1 MKQRL
6 LLALL
11 MVFASVGLI
20 GAQNTDTQIQISV
33 TGAVRI
39 DVMGSGMSTSS
50 YPMLYNAGNP
60 GAEVA
65 PDGKENIG
73 QQLTYTLTASSPQ
86 TFYFVNPSTT
96 NNWSGLTMNVSGQ
109 VTSFVV
115 TGSGSLSN
123 AITTLNIQTNN
134 QQTLETLT
142 LGDVSD
148 DLKYMPALRSLS
160 CGNNSLNY
168 IPAKGNLTTYG
179 VYEQYPQNVDPIQL
193 TRNGGDDENKFAVKI
208 TPEQLKATDLFSKD
222 ITAYTIK
229 WDLTDISATGDV
241 TDGYQIKD
249 KNGIYV
255 DGTYYVTVEMA
266 STDDN
271 YPRVEVHNIPVIIPK
286 AEFSLTTSVDGNTGG
301 TITAYTDASCT
312 QEISSDTKLNKDQ
325 HIWIKIEAEEGCTI
339 SNVVREGLN
348 LQTVLSEI
356 TPGTYEYV
364 VAGTGDANLEI
375 AFAQIEEGDVAIV
388 TYTSDQGEIQVYE
401 QGNDSQISSAKRNA
415 TVYAKVKPAAGY
427 LFENVRVVGTGVNQ
441 TLSQTGS
448 VGTDGWYTTTSFTIP
463 SGEEDLQLGF
473 AGLFKRGATVDV
485 TLGTGAVVNGEVA
498 IQTSTPT
505 VGEIEEGISVVEP
518 GTEVTIIVPDA
529 ATGYQFVS
537 VTNNGKKCD
546 EGTAGTYETTLEV
559 GVNNIEVTYEDIRAT
574 QLQILGI
581 DKDKVTVKQGQTE
594 ITNENIS
601 SLIAGQTLTI
611 TFKDLNADEKVAGV
625 SVNGQTEDT
634 TPEYTGAAVAGINTI
649 FVRMVSNPTL
659 GEPVINGLDSEIS
672 HEGLV
677 TVKEGDTEIDVDGAL
692 SASTVTIEVKDVTGY
707 KVERVLFNGVELTKA
722 SDVYTGDVV
731 DGLNIVTVYYK
742 STEVGNVEYNY
753 VDGDESWITTNN
765 ETPGQ
770 VTISAS
776 ASIEKGKGIQTV
788 LLNALNS
795 ENETGDYVDYD
806 AENNSYKVTLQPGN
820 NLITVVFTDK
830 AMIAAHIEGIDG
842 YSGIAEIEVTNPS
855 GGNVYEGTYNVGDD
869 LQFTVA
875 AIKEYDGIS
884 YNLKAVYVNG
894 KTAEYD
900 GDFYTDELAVGTN
913 HIVAVYES
921 QAATVFEPV
930 VFLGIDGAQPDITY
944 YVGDETS
951 GSTSIPT
958 GLNADDKLLIAI
970 GDAGNNTLNSVYF
983 NNEQVFESD
992 GKYELEIQKG
1002 TNYLYAF
1009 YNDAAKV
1016 KTVVTDGG
1024 TITVSPDDAE
1034 MKEGVTIS
1042 ATIEVL
1048 DGYRIKAVY
1057 FNGENVKDQLD
1068 GDNELSNLTVQSGLN
1083 IIHAEFE
1090 YVAAT
1095 VNLTYNSSI
1104 GSVTADP
1111 ELDPETNNT
1120 NYEAGQTITITP
1132 QASSTDYQPVV
1143 TFNGSE
1149 AGVTDNRD
1157 GTYSVTLVA
1166 GENNINVEFKK
1177 QLEGNLLVKYDSNDL
1192 WDLTVTDQN
1201 GNDVTEPAAN
1211 GEIVNAPAKT
1221 LLDITFKVGNSA
1233 ADLVGKKVTAVINGK
1248 PYTAVKMNPDGD
1260 NTFEIN
1266 DVILPEGLQSV
1277 LKVYVK
1283 TLDNIEL
1290 KSCTSNYTYDG
1301 TPKAVEYV
1309 MDPVNPVGM
1318 TVDYSSNR
1326 TEWRDEP
1333 FTDAGTY
1340 FVRFYRPADDVYAEV
1355 NSIMQYTIEPAEVV
1369 ITDMPTVSVDSD
1381 NHTYILSGGAAGYK
1395 SGDTY
1400 IPVEGEFA
1408 VIGSHSAGSHKSNVS
1423 FTVTDDNAANFT
1435 DGSCNTSLKV
1445 CYQVNSYRGTHYTI
1459 VVGGTEVPFQLMRNI
1474 SNEAKVLIT
1483 NESNLLDGGDPIS
1496 LVYEQ
1501 VPGFTY
1507 KLYRVNADGTET
1519 QVLSDNPTSF
1529 QVDDIC
1535 DATDNQNVTL
1545 IMKSEDTRHDL
1556 ALNIDGDNTN
1566 TFEVKEIT
1574 YDGTAH
1580 PFTANNSSLPLV
1592 YINGESRLAVSTYP
1606 EAEVTYTLDGVEV
1619 PEPVDAGVYTIT
1631 VHFPANTL
1639 YREYTAIGT
1648 FEIEKAELTVIKDPV
1663 TQVSNGH
1670 LGMPIA
1676 TPIAAGQYLYNSVL
1690 AGAAEVPGEYR
1701 WEDESTEI
1709 KPGEIG
1715 SGGVMQNVVFVPLDT
1730 ENIDSPVKVGAA
1742 TIEVLE
1748 NKQIVTWR
1756 AVLGEI
1762 SVVDANGNSYD
1773 SGDPVRPG
1781 TILTITAKP
1790 LDDTMQEFESMKVT
1804 VDNETTTV
1812 SSASTT
1818 IKVPDEG
1825 IVEVYATFKLKDN
1838 SSVIEVPTG
1847 QCAIVLPTNIRG
1859 AKLSKTGVQMVNRG
1873 ESFTF
1878 TVSTLDA
1885 DKDKV
1890 VVSVNGTAI
1899 QPANGVYT
1907 ISNITEQQ
1915 NVSVSL
1921 TSKTEVKLDIP
1932 KEYKLKDG
1940 TLIGRVTVVNNTSS
1954 DGKVY
1959 YNDELTLIAQPV
1971 EGVNFS
1977 AWSDGNKED
1986 VRKYT
1991 VATSE
1996 VKLTASF
2003 SGVPTGIEDI
2013 ESASILAGDG
2023 YILIK
2028 NVADA
2033 NVTIVGM
2040 TGRIQAQQQISGD
2053 TQIRV
2058 PAGIYVVILENGQD
2072 VKQVKVIVR

>member
-1 MKQRL
+1 M
-6 LLALL
+6 
-11 MVFASVGLI
+11 
-20 GAQNTDTQIQISV
+20 D
-33 TGAVRI
+33 
-39 DVMGSGMSTSS
+39 SS
-50 YPMLYNAGNP
+50 
-60 GAEVA
+60 
-65 PDGKENIG
+65 
-73 QQLTYTLTASSPQ
+73 
-86 TFYFVNPSTT
+86 
-96 NNWSGLTMNVSGQ
+96 
-109 VTSFVV
+109 
-115 TGSGSLSN
+115 
-123 AITTLNIQTNN
+123 
-134 QQTLETLT
+134 
-142 LGDVSD
+142 
-148 DLKYMPALRSLS
+148 
-160 CGNNSLNY
+160 
-168 IPAKGNLTTYG
+168 
-179 VYEQYPQNVDPIQL
+179 
-193 TRNGGDDENKFAVKI
+193 
-208 TPEQLKATDLFSKD
+208 
-222 ITAYTIK
+222 
-229 WDLTDISATGDV
+229 
-241 TDGYQIKD
+241 
-249 KNGIYV
+249 
-255 DGTYYVTVEMA
+255 
-266 STDDN
+266 
-271 YPRVEVHNIPVIIPK
+271 
-286 AEFSLTTSVDGNTGG
+286 
-301 TITAYTDASCT
+301 
-312 QEISSDTKLNKDQ
+312 
-325 HIWIKIEAEEGCTI
+325 
-339 SNVVREGLN
+339 
-348 LQTVLSEI
+348 
-356 TPGTYEYV
+356 
-364 VAGTGDANLEI
+364 
-375 AFAQIEEGDVAIV
+375 
-388 TYTSDQGEIQVYE
+388 
-401 QGNDSQISSAKRNA
+401 
-415 TVYAKVKPAAGY
+415 
-427 LFENVRVVGTGVNQ
+427 
-441 TLSQTGS
+441 
-448 VGTDGWYTTTSFTIP
+448 
-463 SGEEDLQLGF
+463 
-473 AGLFKRGATVDV
+473 
-485 TLGTGAVVNGEVA
+485 
-498 IQTSTPT
+498 
-505 VGEIEEGISVVEP
+505 
-518 GTEVTIIVPDA
+518 
-529 ATGYQFVS
+529 
-537 VTNNGKKCD
+537 
-546 EGTAGTYETTLEV
+546 
-559 GVNNIEVTYEDIRAT
+559 
-574 QLQILGI
+574 
-581 DKDKVTVKQGQTE
+581 
-594 ITNENIS
+594 
-601 SLIAGQTLTI
+601 
-611 TFKDLNADEKVAGV
+611 
-625 SVNGQTEDT
+625 
-634 TPEYTGAAVAGINTI
+634 
-649 FVRMVSNPTL
+649 
-659 GEPVINGLDSEIS
+659 
-672 HEGLV
+672 
-677 TVKEGDTEIDVDGAL
+677 
-692 SASTVTIEVKDVTGY
+692 
-707 KVERVLFNGVELTKA
+707 
-722 SDVYTGDVV
+722 
-731 DGLNIVTVYYK
+731 
-742 STEVGNVEYNY
+742 
-753 VDGDESWITTNN
+753 
-765 ETPGQ
+765 
-770 VTISAS
+770 
-776 ASIEKGKGIQTV
+776 
-788 LLNALNS
+788 
-795 ENETGDYVDYD
+795 
-806 AENNSYKVTLQPGN
+806 
-820 NLITVVFTDK
+820 
-830 AMIAAHIEGIDG
+830 
-842 YSGIAEIEVTNPS
+842 
-855 GGNVYEGTYNVGDD
+855 
-869 LQFTVA
+869 
-875 AIKEYDGIS
+875 
-884 YNLKAVYVNG
+884 
-894 KTAEYD
+894 
-900 GDFYTDELAVGTN
+900 
-913 HIVAVYES
+913 
-921 QAATVFEPV
+921 
-930 VFLGIDGAQPDITY
+930 
-944 YVGDETS
+944 
-951 GSTSIPT
+951 
-958 GLNADDKLLIAI
+958 
-970 GDAGNNTLNSVYF
+970 
-983 NNEQVFESD
+983 
-992 GKYELEIQKG
+992 
-1002 TNYLYAF
+1002 
-1009 YNDAAKV
+1009 
-1016 KTVVTDGG
+1016 
-1024 TITVSPDDAE
+1024 
-1034 MKEGVTIS
+1034 
-1042 ATIEVL
+1042 
-1048 DGYRIKAVY
+1048 
-1057 FNGENVKDQLD
+1057 
-1068 GDNELSNLTVQSGLN
+1068 
-1083 IIHAEFE
+1083 EFE
-1090 YVAAT
+1090 YVEAT
-1095 VNLTYNSSI
+1095 IKLNYNATA
-1104 GSVTADP
+1104 GSVTP
-1111 ELDPETNNT
+1111 GQETLDANEYTKDESVEFTVAPAEGFTNVEVEHN
-1120 NYEAGQTITITP
+1120 GK
-1132 QASSTDYQPVV
+1132 PVPV
-1143 TFNGSE
+1143 NGNKF
-1149 AGVTDNRD
+1149 T
-1157 GTYSVTLVA
+1157 VTLVA

-1201 GNDVTEPAAN
+1201 GNDVTEQAAS

-1580 PFTANNSSLPLV
+1580 PFTANASSLPLV
-1592 YINGESRLAVSTYP
+1592 HIDGESRPAVSTYP
-1606 EAEVTYTLDGVEV
+1606 TEVEVTYTLDGVEV

-1631 VHFPANTL
+1631 VHFPASAE

-1648 FEIEKAELTVIKDPV
+1648 FEIEKAKLNVVEDP
-1663 TQVSNGH
+1663 TEQVSEGQ
-1670 LGMPIA
+1670 LGLPIA

-1730 ENIDSPVKVGAA
+1730 KNIDSPVNVGDAH
-1742 TIEVLE
+1742 IDVSEGV
-1748 NKQIVTWR
+1748 QIVTWR

-1790 LDDTMQEFESMKVT
+1790 LDDTMQEFESMKIT

-1859 AKLSKTGVQMVNRG
+1859 AKLNKTGVQMVNRG

>member
-11 MVFASVGLI
+11 MVFASVGLAMGQEPSVGFKIVGTGPITINFSADDI
-20 GAQNTDTQIQISV
+20 GVSELPQLVNADGAVVVDPTYSSNVDLTTDIKYEFSGTGDPVYFIDAVDDDIPDDYTNAEFRINGAVSEFEVLAEGGSSYFSQVLSSLFITSEVLNTLTLGNEDDAEHDCSYLPDLKTLILSDSKLKHIPAKGGMTSYNIGTQSPEDITINIPERGEGNSIQITGQMLVDAGLFTTVPTNYTIGFPTGISANAGADHTYIPKNPNGTFVSGEIQISV
-33 TGAVRI
+33 FSQDATN
-39 DVMGSGMSTSS
+39 
-50 YPMLYNAGNP
+50 YPGIT
-60 GAEVA
+60 VQ
-65 PDGKENIG
+65 NI
-73 QQLTYTLTASSPQ
+73 
-86 TFYFVNPSTT
+86 
-96 NNWSGLTMNVSGQ
+96 
-109 VTSFVV
+109 
-115 TGSGSLSN
+115 
-123 AITTLNIQTNN
+123 TLNIPDPTFTFNI
-134 QQTLETLT
+134 EV
-142 LGDVSD
+142 LGGVD
-148 DLKYMPALRSLS
+148 D
-160 CGNNSLNY
+160 C
-168 IPAKGNLTTYG
+168 
-179 VYEQYPQNVDPIQL
+179 
-193 TRNGGDDENKFAVKI
+193 
-208 TPEQLKATDLFSKD
+208 
-222 ITAYTIK
+222 
-229 WDLTDISATGDV
+229 SA
-241 TDGYQIKD
+241 
-249 KNGIYV
+249 
-255 DGTYYVTVEMA
+255 
-266 STDDN
+266 
-271 YPRVEVHNIPVIIPK
+271 
-286 AEFSLTTSVDGNTGG
+286 
-301 TITAYTDASCT
+301 TAYTDKNDLSTDISNGDDINVGTIYIYVDYDSDVAYIADLTRENLDLVTESVSPEGMLQAGWYEYHVTGLGDPTFKITFAEQEPAKANISKVLDQGSTSIDLYDKDSGTELLASTAELPTTVYAVVKAKKGYIPSSVSMNGASYNLTKQDDGTYKTGDIPLVEGINTFTSHTKQGATVSRYANSEAANGAIVIT
-312 QEISSDTKLNKDQ
+312 QGPTTITDNMTLDLDEGKTVKVEAPTAKKGWKLINVTLNGNAIQDLNNVTLSEGNNHFVANYESIAASSIVVFGTDKYTLDPEASEFEAGNVSAGDEISITLNPSANE
-325 HIWIKIEAEEGCTI
+325 KITGVEINGQSVTVEG
-339 SNVVREGLN
+339 S
-348 LQTVLSEI
+348 
-356 TPGTYEYV
+356 TYKGKA
-364 VAGTGDANLEI
+364 VAGQNVINVHVTVNPTLGATQFYGLAGTVSTDNLVKVEQNGK
-375 AFAQIEEGDVAIV
+375 AVAVGEALAEGDVTITV
-388 TYTSDQGEIQVYE
+388 TTPTQDYEVREVLFNGKALTLSNGVYTGEVKS
-401 QGNDSQISSAKRNA
+401 GVNTV
-415 TVYAKVKPAAGY
+415 TVYY
-427 LFENVRVVGTGVNQ
+427 RSTIVN
-441 TLSQTGS
+441 TP
-448 VGTDGWYTTTSFTIP
+448 I
-463 SGEEDLQLGF
+463 
-473 AGLFKRGATVDV
+473 VD
-485 TLGTGAVVNGEVA
+485 VVNGE
-498 IQTSTPT
+498 TSWVST
-505 VGEIEEGISVVEP
+505 EQEG
-518 GTEVTIIVPDA
+518 
-529 ATGYQFVS
+529 
-537 VTNNGKKCD
+537 N
-546 EGTAGTYETTLEV
+546 
-559 GVNNIEVTYEDIRAT
+559 
-574 QLQILGI
+574 
-581 DKDKVTVKQGQTE
+581 
-594 ITNENIS
+594 
-601 SLIAGQTLTI
+601 
-611 TFKDLNADEKVAGV
+611 
-625 SVNGQTEDT
+625 
-634 TPEYTGAAVAGINTI
+634 
-649 FVRMVSNPTL
+649 
-659 GEPVINGLDSEIS
+659 
-672 HEGLV
+672 
-677 TVKEGDTEIDVDGAL
+677 
-692 SASTVTIEVKDVTGY
+692 TVTIKTTPG
-707 KVERVLFNGVELTKA
+707 KGFGVEA
-722 SDVYTGDVV
+722 
-731 DGLNIVTVYYK
+731 
-742 STEVGNVEYNY
+742 
-753 VDGDESWITTNN
+753 
-765 ETPGQ
+765 
-770 VTISAS
+770 
-776 ASIEKGKGIQTV
+776 V
-788 LLNALNS
+788 LLNALTSGDVTTSDQVETVTANS
-795 ENETGDYVDYD
+795 E
-806 AENNSYKVTLQPGN
+806 YKATLQPGDN
-820 NLITVVFTDK
+820 KITVVFTDK
-830 AMIAAHIEGIDG
+830 AVITAEVIGIEGYTISDG
-842 YSGIAEIEVTNPS
+842 DITISGVENAL
-855 GGNVYEGTYNVGDD
+855 DD
-869 LQFTVA
+869 TF
-875 AIKEYDGIS
+875 EP
-884 YNLKAVYVNG
+884 G
-894 KTAEYD
+894 KTAITVTAKESIEQ
-900 GDFYTDELAVGTN
+900 GDVTYKLQSLTINGHVVNGAYTLGVGTN
-913 HIVAVYES
+913 HIVAAYVS
-921 QAATVFEPV
+921 QAGTILKPVQIGGTGTVEYKVGTDGTFAATLPTINAGDQIYVKVSNSETNALRHIYFNTTELA
-930 VFLGIDGAQPDITY
+930 FYEEDGTYITTDAGTVA
-944 YVGDETS
+944 VGDNV
-951 GSTSIPT
+951 
-958 GLNADDKLLIAI
+958 LYVFY
-970 GDAGNNTLNSVYF
+970 GDAA
-983 NNEQVFESD
+983 E
-992 GKYELEIQKG
+992 
-1002 TNYLYAF
+1002 
-1009 YNDAAKV
+1009 V
-1016 KTVVTDGG
+1016 KINRSGGGDVSYSGASSLKEGSEVTF
-1024 TITVSPDDAE
+1024 TITPD
-1034 MKEGVTIS
+1034 EGY
-1042 ATIEVL
+1042 A
-1048 DGYRIKAVY
+1048 IKKVY
-1057 FNGENVKDQLD
+1057 FNGIDVTESLANGQYTAQV
-1068 GDNELSNLTVQSGLN
+1068 ESGLN
-1083 IIHAEFE
+1083 IVHAEFE
-1090 YVAAT
+1090 YVATEIKVTCTPSAAGK
-1095 VNLTYNSSI
+1095 VTYDESKTYVKGDEVEFTIAKDGDYSNVTYSLN
-1104 GSVTADP
+1104 GGAPVSVTGDKF
-1111 ELDPETNNT
+1111 T
-1120 NYEAGQTITITP
+1120 
-1132 QASSTDYQPVV
+1132 
-1143 TFNGSE
+1143 
-1149 AGVTDNRD
+1149 
-1157 GTYSVTLVA
+1157 VTLVA

-1201 GNDVTEPAAN
+1201 GNDVTEQAAN

-1233 ADLVGKKVTAVINGK
+1233 DDLIGKKVTAVINGK

-1318 TVDYSSNR
+1318 TVEYSSNQN
-1326 TEWRDEP
+1326 EWRDDP
-1333 FTDAGTY
+1333 FTNAGTY
-1340 FVRFYRPADDVYAEV
+1340 YVKFYRPADDVYAEV
-1355 NSIMQYTIEPAEVV
+1355 NTILSYTIAPAEVV

-1381 NHTYILSGGAAGYK
+1381 NRTYILSGGAAGYK

-1408 VIGSHSAGSHKSNVS
+1408 VIGSHTSGNHQSKVT

-1435 DGSCNTSLKV
+1435 SGSCNTKLKV
-1445 CYQVNSYRGTHYTI
+1445 CYQVNSYKEGHYTLSI
-1459 VVGGTEVPFQLMRNI
+1459 GSTEVPFQLMRNTGD
-1474 SNEAKVLIT
+1474 EAKVFIT
-1483 NESNLLDGGDPIS
+1483 NTSNLLDGGDDIN
-1496 LVYEQ
+1496 VIYEP

-1507 KLYRVNADGTET
+1507 TLYRVEDDGTET
-1519 QVLSDNPTSF
+1519 ALNLGNSF
-1529 QVDDIC
+1529 RVDAVC
-1535 DATDNQNVTL
+1535 DADHKDVTL
-1545 IMKSEDTRHDL
+1545 IMKSKDTRHDL
-1556 ALNIDGDNTN
+1556 ALNIDDDNTN
-1566 TFEVKEIT
+1566 TFEVKEIS

-1592 YINGESRLAVSTYP
+1592 YIAGESRRAVSTYP
-1606 EAEVTYTLDGVEV
+1606 TEVEVTYTLDGVEV

-1631 VHFPANTL
+1631 VHFPASAE

-1648 FEIEKAELTVIKDPV
+1648 FEIEKAKLNVVEDP
-1663 TQVSNGH
+1663 TEQVSEGQ
-1670 LGMPIA
+1670 LGLPIA

-1730 ENIDSPVKVGAA
+1730 KNIDSPVNVGDAH
-1742 TIEVLE
+1742 IDVSEGV
-1748 NKQIVTWR
+1748 QIVTWR

-1790 LDDTMQEFESMKVT
+1790 LDDTMQEFESMKIT

-1878 TVSTLDA
+1878 TVSTLEA

>member
-11 MVFASVGLI
+11 MVFASVGLAMGQEPSVGFKI
-20 GAQNTDTQIQISV
+20 VGTGPITINFRAEDISKGELPRLV
-33 TGAVRI
+33 DA
-39 DVMGSGMSTSS
+39 
-50 YPMLYNAGNP
+50 AGNSLGNVSFANDEDLVSDIVYSFSGTGDP
-60 GAEVA
+60 VFFIDSEEGEPIDDFTNVEFRMNGQVSEFEV
-65 PDGKENIG
+65 
-73 QQLTYTLTASSPQ
+73 LTAES
-86 TFYFVNPSTT
+86 FYVARE
-96 NNWSGLTMNVSGQ
+96 LTSLTITGGALEKLKIGEE
-109 VTSFVV
+109 TSVENDC
-115 TGSGSLSN
+115 SYLPKLN
-123 AITTLNIQTNN
+123 TLNVDGNK
-134 QQTLETLT
+134 
-142 LGDVSD
+142 LGH
-148 DLKYMPALRSLS
+148 
-160 CGNNSLNY
+160 
-168 IPAKGNLTTYG
+168 IPAKHTINQYQ
-179 VYEQYPQNVDPIQL
+179 VYTQSPEDIIINVP
-193 TRNGGDDENKFAVKI
+193 RNDDNSI
-208 TPEQLKATDLFSKD
+208 TISAELLKEAGLFTVAPATGYIVEFP
-222 ITAYTIK
+222 A
-229 WDLTDISATGDV
+229 DISANREGNTYNF
-241 TDGYQIKD
+241 TPKD
-249 KNGIYV
+249 AAGRFV
-255 DGTYYVTVEMA
+255 QGEVTVNITL
-266 STDDN
+266 STNDPN
-271 YPRVEVHNIPVIIPK
+271 YPRVVLQGIKLNIPKPTFTFNIDVLGNVEGCSATAYSDVAMNNEI
-286 AEFSLTTSVDGNTGG
+286 VDGASIEVG
-301 TITAYTDASCT
+301 TIYIYVEYDEDAAYIKDLTRENLDLVDETVGPDGALQSGLYT
-312 QEISSDTKLNKDQ
+312 YHVTGLGDPSFVITFAEKDPEKANIATEGDQGTKS
-325 HIWIKIEAEEGCTI
+325 IKIMVDGLLDTEAPNPSAIPTDVYVVVEANEGYIPTTI
-339 SNVVREGLN
+339 SVSTEDGKLDPAPYLTRQEDGTYKTGTIALKKGLN
-348 LQTVLSEI
+348 TF
-356 TPGTYEYV
+356 V
-364 VAGTGDANLEI
+364 VKSKL
-375 AFAQIEEGDVAIV
+375 
-388 TYTSDQGEIQVYE
+388 
-401 QGNDSQISSAKRNA
+401 
-415 TVYAKVKPAAGY
+415 
-427 LFENVRVVGTGVNQ
+427 
-441 TLSQTGS
+441 
-448 VGTDGWYTTTSFTIP
+448 
-463 SGEEDLQLGF
+463 
-473 AGLFKRGATVDV
+473 GATVSRYFNETAATGEMKVETTNGATVVITDRMTVEEGTFVKV
-485 TLGTGAVVNGEVA
+485 TLPTVKSGWKLVSVTQNGTDITNSLNNVELKAGNNHFVANYESIAASSIVVFGTDKYTLDPEASEFDAGNVSAGDEISITLNPSANEKITGVEINGQSATVEGSTYKGKAVAGQNVINVHVTVNPTLGATQFYGLAGTVSTDNLVKVEQDGKEVAVGAALAEGVVTITVTTPTQDYEVREVLFNGEVLTLSNGVYTGEVKAGVNTVTVYYRSTIVNAPIVDVVNGE
-498 IQTSTPT
+498 TSWVST
-505 VGEIEEGISVVEP
+505 EQEG
-518 GTEVTIIVPDA
+518 
-529 ATGYQFVS
+529 
-537 VTNNGKKCD
+537 N
-546 EGTAGTYETTLEV
+546 
-559 GVNNIEVTYEDIRAT
+559 
-574 QLQILGI
+574 
-581 DKDKVTVKQGQTE
+581 
-594 ITNENIS
+594 
-601 SLIAGQTLTI
+601 
-611 TFKDLNADEKVAGV
+611 
-625 SVNGQTEDT
+625 
-634 TPEYTGAAVAGINTI
+634 
-649 FVRMVSNPTL
+649 
-659 GEPVINGLDSEIS
+659 
-672 HEGLV
+672 
-677 TVKEGDTEIDVDGAL
+677 
-692 SASTVTIEVKDVTGY
+692 TVTIKTIPG
-707 KVERVLFNGVELTKA
+707 KGFGVEA
-722 SDVYTGDVV
+722 
-731 DGLNIVTVYYK
+731 
-742 STEVGNVEYNY
+742 
-753 VDGDESWITTNN
+753 
-765 ETPGQ
+765 
-770 VTISAS
+770 
-776 ASIEKGKGIQTV
+776 V
-788 LLNALNS
+788 LLNALTSGDVTTSDQVETVTPNS
-795 ENETGDYVDYD
+795 E
-806 AENNSYKVTLQPGN
+806 YKAKLQPGDN
-820 NLITVVFTDK
+820 KITVVFTDK
-830 AMIAAHIEGIDG
+830 AVITAEVIGIEGYTISDG
-842 YSGIAEIEVTNPS
+842 DITISGVENAL
-855 GGNVYEGTYNVGDD
+855 DD
-869 LQFTVA
+869 TF
-875 AIKEYDGIS
+875 EP
-884 YNLKAVYVNG
+884 G
-894 KTAEYD
+894 KTAITVTAKESIEQ
-900 GDFYTDELAVGTN
+900 GDVTYKLQSLTINGHVVNGAYTLGVGTN
-913 HIVAVYES
+913 HIVAAYVS
-921 QAATVFEPV
+921 QAGTILKPVQIGGTGTVEYKVGTDGTFAATLPTINAGDQIYVKVSNSEANALRHIYFNTTELL
-930 VFLGIDGAQPDITY
+930 FDKDTY
-944 YVGDETS
+944 TTTDAGTVAVGDNV
-951 GSTSIPT
+951 
-958 GLNADDKLLIAI
+958 LYVFY
-970 GDAGNNTLNSVYF
+970 GDAAEVEINHSDGGDVSYSGASLLKEGSEVTFTITPDEGYAIKTVYF
-983 NNEQVFESD
+983 
-992 GKYELEIQKG
+992 
-1002 TNYLYAF
+1002 
-1009 YNDAAKV
+1009 
-1016 KTVVTDGG
+1016 
-1024 TITVSPDDAE
+1024 
-1034 MKEGVTIS
+1034 
-1042 ATIEVL
+1042 
-1048 DGYRIKAVY
+1048 R
-1057 FNGENVKDQLD
+1057 GENVT
-1068 GDNELSNLTVQSGLN
+1068 GRVNNGEFTGTVESGLN
-1083 IIHAEFE
+1083 TLIVEFE
-1090 YVAAT
+1090 YVEAT
-1095 VNLTYNSSI
+1095 IKLNYNATA
-1104 GSVTADP
+1104 GSVTPDQ
-1111 ELDPETNNT
+1111 ETLDANEYTKYESVEFTVAPAEGFTNV
-1120 NYEAGQTITITP
+1120 E
-1132 QASSTDYQPVV
+1132 VEH
-1143 TFNGSE
+1143 NGKPISVN
-1149 AGVTDNRD
+1149 GNKFT
-1157 GTYSVTLVA
+1157 VTLVA

-1201 GNDVTEPAAN
+1201 GNDVTEQAAS

>member
-20 GAQNTDTQIQISV
+20 GAQTSIDITIPGSSTGGQVLVEISGSNIAENQAPQATGASV
-33 TGAVRI
+33 TQYYYSDNGKMVAQYAVNVTANEQTLSFTNGTNESAAWISDDLAMEVVGKVSSFVINGNGSLANNLTSLVFSGNGILQNLVLGPLEDGVNKGWIAYVPDLKTLDCSGNQLAVLPVQNNDPGEISI
-39 DVMGSGMSTSS
+39 DN
-50 YPMLYNAGNP
+50 Y
-60 GAEVA
+60 
-65 PDGKENIG
+65 
-73 QQLTYTLTASSPQ
+73 
-86 TFYFVNPSTT
+86 
-96 NNWSGLTMNVSGQ
+96 NVSGQ
-109 VTSFVV
+109 TIQTIPTLSTTVTTDHKVSVSSVALDNVFAK
-115 TGSGSLSN
+115 G
-123 AITTLNIQTNN
+123 ITDYEITEWTLNGNA
-134 QQTLETLT
+134 
-142 LGDVSD
+142 VS
-148 DLKYMPALRSLS
+148 
-160 CGNNSLNY
+160 
-168 IPAKGNLTTYG
+168 
-179 VYEQYPQNVDPIQL
+179 VE
-193 TRNGGDDENKFAVKI
+193 GDDTNGYI
-208 TPEQLKATDLFSKD
+208 LKQND
-222 ITAYTIK
+222 IYVGGTF
-229 WDLTDISATGDV
+229 SATLVVSEG
-241 TDGYQIKD
+241 
-249 KNGIYV
+249 
-255 DGTYYVTVEMA
+255 
-266 STDDN
+266 DDN
-271 YPRVEVHNIPVIIPK
+271 YPGASMQVKIEVEEPTFSVTTEGATNGSVTVDKNSGLKVGDEVTVTVTPTTGYEVASITFEGLSKDANQTEINGTYTVVGDTDPK
-286 AEFSLTTSVDGNTGG
+286 VSVTFSEIVPDKYKVYYSKNNGG
-301 TITAYTDASCT
+301 TVELYEGTSASGTAHTF
-312 QEISSDTKLNKDQ
+312 
-325 HIWIKIEAEEGCTI
+325 
-339 SNVVREGLN
+339 LN
-348 LQTVLSEI
+348 LEANAPFSAKVTPKKGYLIEKVVYNKVSQTIPEAI
-356 TPGTYEYV
+356 DGTYTF
-364 VAGTGDANLEI
+364 ANIQSASADA
-375 AFAQIEEGDVAIV
+375 
-388 TYTSDQGEIQVYE
+388 
-401 QGNDSQISSAKRNA
+401 
-415 TVYAKVKPAAGY
+415 P
-427 LFENVRVVGTGVNQ
+427 FEV
-441 TLSQTGS
+441 
-448 VGTDGWYTTTSFTIP
+448 F
-463 SGEEDLQLGF
+463 
-473 AGLFKRGATVDV
+473 FKRGATITRMAFDANGKRLTGGLTPKVTYNGEDAKDMTLNPGDEISF
-485 TLGTGAVVNGEVA
+485 TLGIHPSYAFDHFSVNGKVVDGTTAKVVA
-498 IQTSTPT
+498 GTNNVVAHYTSTVAT
-505 VGEIEEGISVVEP
+505 VEKFVFGIADQDAVTVSEVKKAGDEISVTIANDKLGANEKINAVYINGTQVQSPYEATAVAGKNTVVVYADVAPTLSKTVTGIEQVTTERVSIKNAGDQELSDGASLTAGEKLTILVNNIDGFTVTATFNGEP
-518 GTEVTIIVPDA
+518 LKIGESTEVTVKGGTNYFRVIYTEDAPATLAPVTIVPE
-529 ATGYQFVS
+529 
-537 VTNNGKKCD
+537 NG
-546 EGTAGTYETTLEV
+546 GVV
-559 GVNNIEVTYEDIRAT
+559 GE
-574 QLQILGI
+574 
-581 DKDKVTVKQGQTE
+581 
-594 ITNENIS
+594 
-601 SLIAGQTLTI
+601 
-611 TFKDLNADEKVAGV
+611 KDLTLAD
-625 SVNGQTEDT
+625 NGWI
-634 TPEYTGAAVAGINTI
+634 GINTHP
-649 FVRMVSNPTL
+649 NQ
-659 GEPVINGLDSEIS
+659 GYGL
-672 HEGLV
+672 
-677 TVKEGDTEIDVDGAL
+677 AY
-692 SASTVTIEVKDVTGY
+692 IEV
-707 KVERVLFNGVELTKA
+707 NGGKSQV
-722 SDVYTGDVV
+722 VYNFLGNPNAAIAPSIPGENT
-731 DGLNIVTVYYK
+731 VTVYF
-742 STEVGNVEYNY
+742 
-753 VDGDESWITTNN
+753 TN
-765 ETPGQ
+765 
-770 VTISAS
+770 
-776 ASIEKGKGIQTV
+776 
-788 LLNALNS
+788 
-795 ENETGDYVDYD
+795 
-806 AENNSYKVTLQPGN
+806 
-820 NLITVVFTDK
+820 K
-830 AMIAAHIEGIDG
+830 AMIATHVEGIADYEG
-842 YSGIAEIEVTNPS
+842 GDEIQISTPTNPN
-855 GGNVYEGTYNVGDD
+855 GDIEDGTYDVDSEVK
-869 LQFTVA
+869 FTVA
-875 AIKEYDGIS
+875 TTKEYNSVD
-884 YNLKAVYVNG
+884 YKLVAVYING
-894 KTAEYD
+894 VAQSVLGEGET
-900 GDFYTDELAVGTN
+900 YTGTLAVGTN
-913 HIVAVYES
+913 HIVAAYES
-921 QAATVFEPV
+921 QATTMVEP
-930 VFLGIDGAQPDITY
+930 VFLGIEGNAPTITY
-944 YVGDETS
+944 YVNDNAT
-951 GSTSIPT
+951 GSTDLPT
-958 GLNADDKLLIAI
+958 GLNAGDKLSFSL

-983 NNEQVFESD
+983 NNDELTPIEEATD
-992 GKYELEIQKG
+992 GNKYEVEIVKG
-1002 TNYLYAF
+1002 GNYIYAF
-1009 YNDAAKV
+1009 YNGAATIKG
-1016 KTVVTDGG
+1016 VVTEGG
-1024 TITVSPDDAE
+1024 TISFAPSSTE
-1034 MKEGVTIS
+1034 IKEGTSITATVTP
-1042 ATIEVL
+1042 E
-1048 DGYRIKAVY
+1048 DGYAIKKVY
-1057 FNGENVKDQLD
+1057 FNGIDVTESLANGQYTAQV
-1068 GDNELSNLTVQSGLN
+1068 ESGLN
-1083 IIHAEFE
+1083 IVHAEFE
-1090 YVAAT
+1090 YVATEIKVTCTPSAAGK
-1095 VNLTYNSSI
+1095 VTYDESKTYVKGDEVEFTIAKDGDYSNVTYSLN
-1104 GSVTADP
+1104 GGAPVSVTGDKF
-1111 ELDPETNNT
+1111 T
-1120 NYEAGQTITITP
+1120 
-1132 QASSTDYQPVV
+1132 
-1143 TFNGSE
+1143 
-1149 AGVTDNRD
+1149 
-1157 GTYSVTLVA
+1157 VTLVA

-1201 GNDVTEPAAN
+1201 GNDVTEQAAN

-1233 ADLVGKKVTAVINGK
+1233 DDLIGKKVTAVINGK

-1318 TVDYSSNR
+1318 TVAYSSNQ

-1333 FTDAGTY
+1333 FTNAGTY

-1355 NSIMQYTIEPAEVV
+1355 NTTLSYTINPAEVV

-1381 NHTYILSGGAAGYK
+1381 NRTYILSGGAAGYK

-1400 IPVEGEFA
+1400 IPVEGDFA
-1408 VIGSHSAGSHKSNVS
+1408 VTGSHSAGSHKSNVS
-1423 FTVTDDNAANFT
+1423 FIVTDDNAANFT
-1435 DGSCNTSLKV
+1435 TGSCNTSLKV

-1474 SNEAKVLIT
+1474 SNEAKVFIT
-1483 NESNLLDGGDPIS
+1483 NESNLLDGGDPIL
-1496 LVYEQ
+1496 LVYAQ

-1519 QVLSDNPTSF
+1519 QVLTDDPTSF

-1535 DATDNQNVTL
+1535 DATDNQHVTL

-1556 ALNIDGDNTN
+1556 ALNIDDDNTN
-1566 TFEVKEIT
+1566 TFEVKEIS

-1606 EAEVTYTLDGVEV
+1606 TEVEVTYTLDGVEV

-1631 VHFPANTL
+1631 VHFPASAE

-1648 FEIEKAELTVIKDPV
+1648 FEIEKAKLNVVEDP
-1663 TQVSNGH
+1663 TEQVSEGQ
-1670 LGMPIA
+1670 LGLPIA

-1730 ENIDSPVKVGAA
+1730 KNIDSPVNVGDAH
-1742 TIEVLE
+1742 IDVSEGV
-1748 NKQIVTWR
+1748 QIVTWR

-1790 LDDTMQEFESMKVT
+1790 LDDTMQEFESMKIT

-1859 AKLSKTGVQMVNRG
+1859 AKLNKTGVQMVNRG